1 MKSVTQRVKEIK
13 QPRGGFLPISLFEA
27 IDLNDGVNLYQ
38 EENVHSSIVGMAVD
52 YLIRFLNTDFSWRAF
67 RTSMIG
73 ASTAEKNGI
82 IGSKDVAKKLLANI
96 KGLDDDSIVNACK
109 LVSFDVWY
117 GNLLY
122 AQNASKY
129 SDINPNDETIQ
140 NIRIIINRSLNFFK
154 QYGPII
160 KYGFNFFPA
169 NSNDNNSYG
178 DILINGHGSCGGYS
192 GFVTLGEGDY
202 LTSDTM
208 WEFKTNKKKPSSQHT
223 LQLLMY
229 WIMGQ
234 HSEQD
239 IFKNI
244 SKIGFFNPRLNV
256 IYLLEVS
263 KIPYDIIKVIEDEV
277 ICYE

>member
-27 IDLNDGVNLYQ
+27 IDLNDGVNLYP

-52 YLIRFLNTDFSWRAF
+52 YLIRFLNTELSWMAF

-73 ASTAEKNGI
+73 ARTAEENGI
-82 IGSKDVAKKLLANI
+82 IGSRDVAKKLLANI
-96 KGLDDDSIVNACK
+96 KGLDDDSIINACK

-122 AQNASKY
+122 AQKASTY

-160 KYGFNFFPA
+160 KYGFHFFPA
-169 NSNDNNSYG
+169 NHKNKNFY
-178 DILINGHGSCGGYS
+178 GGYS
-192 GFVTLGEGDY
+192 GVVSLGEGDF

-263 KIPYDIIKVIEDEV
+263 KIPYDTIKVIEDEV